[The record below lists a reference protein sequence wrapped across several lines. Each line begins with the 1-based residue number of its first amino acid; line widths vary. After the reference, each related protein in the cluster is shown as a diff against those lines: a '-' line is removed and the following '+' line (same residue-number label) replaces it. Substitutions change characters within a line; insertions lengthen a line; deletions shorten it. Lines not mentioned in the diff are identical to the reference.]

1 LKPLLTAGWARDSL
15 PKTESIVKGGFN
27 ILLIKLNEKVII
39 MTVKELIAILS
50 QLDETKLITVYNCEY
65 DCTDYIDYVKV
76 DPVDGDV
83 VLS

>member
-1 LKPLLTAGWARDSL
+1 
-15 PKTESIVKGGFN
+15 
-27 ILLIKLNEKVII
+27 

-76 DPVDGDV
+76 DPNDGDV